1 MRRAGSDTGWYFDGT
16 QDRYRWL
23 GNKPGMRLAAQ
34 GLPEILSSRD
44 RMIEHLHR
52 YFDDLGDGSPRYVG
66 SLFETFSSRS
76 RTSSRFSFDS
86 PRFNECHILAAESL
100 SVKIPSRAAIWL
112 LEPDAVRDSAL
123 DECGQ
128 LLRHH
133 TEFTALDVAPESWT
147 DDTSGFSKVHERLR
161 DVRITDFGRVTR
173 SKILAALFPGVVP
186 IRDSHVEQMLGLK
199 KSNIWWKEIM
209 NVLQRDGGRVARDL
223 ASLNLSPDA
232 SRASLLRR
240 LDVVLWMEYRAI
252 HSTDVA

>member
-1 MRRAGSDTGWYFDGT
+1 VRSSGIDTGWYFDGT
-16 QDRYRWL
+16 QDRYRWP
-23 GNKPGMRLAAQ
+23 GNKPEIRSAAQ

-52 YFDDLGDGSPRYVG
+52 YFDDLSDGSPRYVG
-66 SLFETFSSRS
+66 SLFETFASRS
-76 RTSSRFSFDS
+76 RASSGFSFAY

-100 SVKIPSRAAIWL
+100 SVQIPSRAAIWL

-128 LLRHH
+128 LLRRH
-133 TEFTALDVAPESWT
+133 TEFTGLGVAPESWT
-147 DDTSGFSKVHERLR
+147 DDASPFSKVHDRLR
-161 DVRITDFGRVTR
+161 DVRIRDFGRVTR

-186 IRDSHVEQMLGLK
+186 IRDSHVEQILGLE
-199 KSNIWWKEIM
+199 KSNIWWKEILK
-209 NVLQRDGGRVARDL
+209 VLQHDGGRVARDL

-252 HSTDVA
+252 HSTDSD

>member
-1 MRRAGSDTGWYFDGT
+1 MIRAGSDTGWYFDGT
-16 QDRYRWL
+16 QDRYRWP
-23 GNKPGMRLAAQ
+23 GNKPEMRSAAQ

-44 RMIEHLHR
+44 RMIEHMHR
-52 YFDDLGDGSPRYVG
+52 YFGALGDGSPRYAG
-66 SLFETFSSRS
+66 SLFETFASRS
-76 RTSSRFSFDS
+76 RTSSGFSFAY

-100 SVKIPSRAAIWL
+100 SIKIPSRAAIWL

-128 LLRHH
+128 LLRRH
-133 TEFTALDVAPESWT
+133 TEFTGQGVAPESWT
-147 DDTSGFSKVHERLR
+147 DDTSPFSKVHERLR
-161 DVRITDFGRVTR
+161 DVQISDFGRVTR

-186 IRDSHVEQMLGLK
+186 IRDSHVEQMLGLE
-199 KSNIWWKEIM
+199 KSNIWWKEILK
-209 NVLQRDGGRVARDL
+209 VLQDDGGRVARDL

-252 HSTDVA
+252 HSTYSD